1 MKNGPAMTEN
11 DYLSTREAASALGI
25 SLGTVQKMVENG
37 VLEAWKTE
45 GGHRRIPTSAIR
57 EHLAQRQ
64 GEKIHAP
71 TLDVLVAE
79 DNPVFQALYQA
90 ALEKWD
96 FPIKLRVVD
105 NGFDGLLQ
113 VGSCQPDILITD
125 LMMPGMDGFE
135 MIRRLRSNKDLANMV
150 IVVVSSMEAQQI
162 AENGGLPA
170 DIMVY
175 KKPIPLLEIKGY
187 LRAIYQLRCTMMQ
200 KAEK

>member
-1 MKNGPAMTEN
+1 MSDS
-11 DYLSTREAASALGI
+11 DYLSTREAATALGI
-25 SLGTVQKMVENG
+25 SLGTVQKMVESG

-57 EHLAQRQ
+57 DHLAQRQ
-64 GEKIHAP
+64 GGKAP
-71 TLDVLVAE
+71 SAMLDVLVAE
-79 DNPVFQALYQA
+79 DNPIFQTLYQS

-96 FPIKLRVVD
+96 FPIKLRIVD

-113 VGSCQPDILITD
+113 VGSCQPDVLITD
-125 LMMPGMDGFE
+125 LMMPGMDGFD

-150 IVVVSSMEAQQI
+150 IVVVSSMEPHQI
-162 AENGGLPA
+162 AESGGLPA

-187 LRAIYQLRCTMMQ
+187 LRAIYQLRLHHG
-200 KAEK
+200 A

>member
-1 MKNGPAMTEN
+1 MSDN
-11 DYLSTREAASALGI
+11 DYLSTREAATALGI
-25 SLGTVQKMVENG
+25 SLGTVQKMVESG

-64 GEKIHAP
+64 GGKVPSAM
-71 TLDVLVAE
+71 LDVLVAE
-79 DNPVFQALYQA
+79 DNPIFQTLYQS

-96 FPIKLRVVD
+96 FPIKLRIVD

-113 VGSCQPDILITD
+113 VGSCQPDVLITD
-125 LMMPGMDGFE
+125 LMMPGMDGFD

-150 IVVVSSMEAQQI
+150 IVVVSSMEPHQI
-162 AENGGLPA
+162 AESGGLPA

-187 LRAIYQLRCTMMQ
+187 LRAIYQLRLHHG
-200 KAEK
+200 A

>member
-1 MKNGPAMTEN
+1 MSDN
-11 DYLSTREAASALGI
+11 DYLSTREAATALGI
-25 SLGTVQKMVENG
+25 SLGTVQKMVESG

-57 EHLAQRQ
+57 DHLAQRQ
-64 GEKIHAP
+64 GGKVPSAM
-71 TLDVLVAE
+71 LDVLVAE
-79 DNPVFQALYQA
+79 DNPIFQTLYQS

-96 FPIKLRVVD
+96 FPIKLRIVD

-113 VGSCQPDILITD
+113 VGSCQPDVLITD
-125 LMMPGMDGFE
+125 LMMPGMDGFD

-150 IVVVSSMEAQQI
+150 IVVVSSMEPHQI
-162 AENGGLPA
+162 AESGGLPA

-187 LRAIYQLRCTMMQ
+187 LRAIYQLRLHHG
-200 KAEK
+200 A

>member
-1 MKNGPAMTEN
+1 MSDS
-11 DYLSTREAASALGI
+11 DYLSTREAATALGI
-25 SLGTVQKMVENG
+25 SLGTVQKMVESG

-64 GEKIHAP
+64 GGKVPSAM
-71 TLDVLVAE
+71 LDVLVAE
-79 DNPVFQALYQA
+79 DNPIFQTLYQS

-96 FPIKLRVVD
+96 FPIKLRIVD

-113 VGSCQPDILITD
+113 VGSCQPDVLITD
-125 LMMPGMDGFE
+125 LMMPGMDGFD

-150 IVVVSSMEAQQI
+150 IVVVSSMEPHQI
-162 AENGGLPA
+162 AESGGLPA

-187 LRAIYQLRCTMMQ
+187 LRAIYQLRLHHG
-200 KAEK
+200 A

>member
-1 MKNGPAMTEN
+1 MSDNE
-11 DYLSTREAASALGI
+11 YLSTREAATALGI
-25 SLGTVQKMVENG
+25 SLGTVQKMVESG

-57 EHLAQRQ
+57 DHLAQRQ
-64 GEKIHAP
+64 GGKVPSAM
-71 TLDVLVAE
+71 LDVLVAE
-79 DNPVFQALYQA
+79 DNPIFQTLYQS

-96 FPIKLRVVD
+96 FPIKLRIVD

-113 VGSCQPDILITD
+113 VGSCQPDVLITD
-125 LMMPGMDGFE
+125 LMMPGMDGFD

-150 IVVVSSMEAQQI
+150 IVVVSSMEPHQI
-162 AENGGLPA
+162 AESGGLPA

-187 LRAIYQLRCTMMQ
+187 LRAIYQLRLHHG
-200 KAEK
+200 A

>member
-1 MKNGPAMTEN
+1 MSDS
-11 DYLSTREAASALGI
+11 DYLSTREAATALGI
-25 SLGTVQKMVENG
+25 SLGTVQKMVESG

-57 EHLAQRQ
+57 DHLAQRQ
-64 GEKIHAP
+64 GGKVPSAM
-71 TLDVLVAE
+71 LDVLVAE
-79 DNPVFQALYQA
+79 DNPIFQTLYQS

-96 FPIKLRVVD
+96 FPIKLRIVD

-113 VGSCQPDILITD
+113 VGSCQPDVLITD
-125 LMMPGMDGFE
+125 LMMPGMDGFD

-150 IVVVSSMEAQQI
+150 IVVVSSMEPHQI
-162 AENGGLPA
+162 AESGGLPA

-187 LRAIYQLRCTMMQ
+187 LRAIYQLRLHHG
-200 KAEK
+200 A